1 MENISI
7 RGEKEIKNFFDT
19 KSGLTSTSANH
30 ICNLA
35 KEMRK
40 SIELRLENIQ
50 FYNTSLSLIGQPDTI
65 VSTGYNQIGQ
75 IKADIENIGALNS
88 LIAFLREAIQEK
100 ENLQNWA
107 KSWTDTAKRE
117 AIKLKEETLRN
128 NKPAGLTSIT
138 KEEALLDFSTGEI
151 ERYYTLEAMASAF
164 GKYIHED
171 GPLANAREAAQFKA
185 NNPVEVKANG
195 RDTLIYKYQITTDLS
210 IIDSL
215 YFELQQEHR
224 NIQAELNGMK
234 KRIQDTIEQSKLEV
248 DEIYREAY
256 NQWHRDMSALDR
268 EKQILEEE
276 EKAKRMELLKEVQ
289 ELKIVIPKR
298 LQAIYDSV
306 TRV

>member
-7 RGEKEIKNFFDT
+7 KGEREIKNFFDT

-65 VSTGYNQIGQ
+65 VSTGFSGIGQ

-88 LIAFLREAIQEK
+88 LIAFLREAIAEK

-107 KSWTDTAKRE
+107 KSWTDVSKRE
-117 AIKLKEETLRN
+117 AINLSEETLRN
-128 NKPAGLTSIT
+128 NKPTRMAYIT
-138 KEEALLDFSTGEI
+138 EEDALLDFSTGEM

-164 GKYIHED
+164 GKYIHEN
-171 GPLANAREAAQFKA
+171 GPLANARERAQFRA

-195 RDTLIYKYQITTDLS
+195 RDTLIYKYTITTDLS
-210 IIDSL
+210 IVDSL

-234 KRIQDTIEQSKLEV
+234 KHIQDIIEQNKLDV
-248 DEIYREAY
+248 DETYREAY
-256 NQWHRDMSALDR
+256 NQWHRDLAAIDR
-268 EKQILEEE
+268 ERQILEEE